1 MPDDFLFT
9 LFSTSVSVT
18 AGSSGVDILQRKVQG
33 KTETRGQINIIHH
46 FEILRFR
53 N

>member
-1 MPDDFLFT
+1 MPDDFLFN

-33 KTETRGQINIIHH
+33 KTETRGQINMLIYIDA
-46 FEILRFR
+46 
-53 N
+53 